1 MGDLLLAG
9 ANAGAFLVCVA
20 FLAYVGLILWP
31 YLRRKP
37 DVPGDAADFS
47 WHLLIPCRDE
57 AVVIESTVR
66 GLAASHP
73 RARIWCIDDASTDET
88 PQILARLADELRQ
101 VKVVSRTLPDARTG
115 KGPALNAGFRAI
127 VASLRPGTD
136 PTKVVVG
143 VIDAD
148 GWLDPRCL
156 DVVSGPSLFGD
167 PSVGAVQIQVRM
179 VDHVPELADRLAT
192 PARTRRGR
200 LLVRMQDLEFAGP
213 IAAMQVLRRHL
224 GSVGMGGNGQFTRL
238 SSLYKV
244 SRKYGT
250 PWHGALLEDLELG
263 LHVLFTGGRT
273 QYCHDTWVAQEGL
286 PSLGRLIRQR
296 TRWAQGSMQ
305 CARYLWPVLTSSRIS
320 TGGAVEIAYF
330 LIQPWLQL
338 IGGILYAVC
347 GFILVSGLAQSA
359 GDPAALLNPTTY
371 GIIVLFLLFGIAP
384 LVVWGPVYRSRVDR
398 STSRRRAF
406 LLGLTNVVYLYIN
419 HVAVWT
425 AFYRIVRSRHD
436 WIKTERNGPRSPE
449 IDIPTI
455 PITSA
460 AIAA

>member
-37 DVPGDAADFS
+37 DVHGDASGFS
-47 WHLLIPCRDE
+47 WHLLVPCRDE
-57 AVVIESTVR
+57 EAVIESTVR
-66 GLAASHP
+66 GLVASHP
-73 RARIWCIDDASTDET
+73 RARIWCIDDASTDGT
-88 PQILARLADELRQ
+88 PQILARLGAELPQ
-101 VKVVSRTLPDARTG
+101 VRVVTRTLPEARTG
-115 KGPALNAGFRAI
+115 KGPALNAGFTA
-127 VASLRPGTD
+127 VVTSLRPGTD
-136 PTKVVVG
+136 PDKVVVG
-143 VIDAD
+143 VVDAD

-156 DVVSGPSLFGD
+156 DVISGPKLFGD
-167 PSVGAVQIQVRM
+167 PSVSAVQIQVRM
-179 VDHVPELADRLAT
+179 VDHVPDLAGRLAG
-192 PARTRRGR
+192 PARTRAGR

-244 SRKYGT
+244 SRTYGT

-286 PSLGRLIRQR
+286 PSLRRLIRQR

-305 CARYLWPVLTSSRIS
+305 CARYLWPVLTSARIS
-320 TGGAVEIAYF
+320 TGGAIEIAYF

-338 IGGILYAVC
+338 IGGFLYAVC

-359 GDPAALLNPTTY
+359 SDPTNLLNPTTY
-371 GIIVLFLLFGIAP
+371 GIVALFLLFGIAP

-398 STSRRRAF
+398 TTSRRRAL
-406 LLGLTNVVYLYIN
+406 LLGLTNAVYLYIN

-425 AFYRIVRSRHD
+425 ALYRIIRMRHD
-436 WIKTERNGPRSPE
+436 WTKTERNGPRPPE
-449 IDIPTI
+449 IQTPA
-455 PITSA
+455 ITSSA
-460 AIAA
+460 ACAA